1 MLSTTYLKVCA
12 KEQCCQ
18 LAQTETGTVDEQ
30 LQLVYAIFVWVDMII
45 TIKQH
50 NELGEK
56 RLLSPL
62 NKHFAIEI
70 TCVK

>member
-12 KEQCCQ
+12 KEQCSQ

-30 LQLVYAIFVWVDMII
+30 LQLVYAIFVWVDMIL

-50 NELGEK
+50 NELG
-56 RLLSPL
+56 
-62 NKHFAIEI
+62 
-70 TCVK
+70 